1 MSGLRKWHLLCPNCE
16 YPNEVFHM
24 DWTSL
29 KCGGCGGL
37 VEQNEWKDVWE
48 MEDPDPHP
56 ADAVGEKP
64 LPDEHI
70 DNKESDMTT
79 DSVTYAAKKKPVPF
93 EQELIEVLKD
103 LAIQVNVLPDRL
115 AQALEYKLAEH
126 HVIAMPGEE
135 DEEEEND
142 EQL

>member
-48 MEDPDPHP
+48 MEDLDSHP

-79 DSVTYAAKKKPVPF
+79 DSVTYIAKKKPVPF

-135 DEEEEND
+135 DEEEND
-142 EQL
+142 EHL